1 MCYCQI
7 IINYVPFTYFQ
18 VSTNGL
24 ITFGSF
30 RLNSEPERFPT
41 ADADT
46 FWTFIVAPFWA
57 DFDTTVGGTVLWEI
71 HNSTNSLDLLMQVD
85 NFIRDEYGDA
95 DYTGTW
101 MLVAFWENV
110 QPSEL
115 DNVCAI
121 GIVFTA
127 NSIVFIFF

>member
-1 MCYCQI
+1 M
-7 IINYVPFTYFQ
+7 
-18 VSTNGL
+18 

-30 RLNSEPERFPT
+30 LLNSEPELFPT
-41 ADADT
+41 TDADT
-46 FWTFIVAPFWA
+46 FWTFLVAPFWA
-57 DFDTTVGGTVLWEI
+57 DFDTTLGGTVSWEI
-71 HNSTNSLDLLMQVD
+71 HDSENSPDLLIQVD

-115 DNVCAI
+115 ENVCQI
-121 GIVFTA
+121 GIVFMA
-127 NSIVFIFF
+127 NLRALILSDL